1 MEKLELVYDD
11 YKRLVDR
18 YNQLQDGSFADF
30 KIFGILGPVLIG
42 ASSILDSAKIGLFN
56 KPEGLFLI
64 LLLIILLIF
73 IITFRDVSKQV
84 YINQLGYNIRMAEKY
99 LQSKILEG
107 DEKGNFQI
115 FTLRQSWIEKYYNLS
130 KLAFGGF
137 MIVFVLI
144 ILVLPTV
151 ILWQKGPLYA
161 IILDVITIALF
172 AIHSVITKQIFEKA
186 YNYEV

>member
-64 LLLIILLIF
+64 LLLIIM
-73 IITFRDVSKQV
+73 DVLN
-84 YINQLGYNIRMAEKY
+84 Y
-99 LQSKILEG
+99 
-107 DEKGNFQI
+107 
-115 FTLRQSWIEKYYNLS
+115 
-130 KLAFGGF
+130 
-137 MIVFVLI
+137 
-144 ILVLPTV
+144 
-151 ILWQKGPLYA
+151 WQKHL
-161 IILDVITIALF
+161 IKN
-172 AIHSVITKQIFEKA
+172 IHCPG
-186 YNYEV
+186 